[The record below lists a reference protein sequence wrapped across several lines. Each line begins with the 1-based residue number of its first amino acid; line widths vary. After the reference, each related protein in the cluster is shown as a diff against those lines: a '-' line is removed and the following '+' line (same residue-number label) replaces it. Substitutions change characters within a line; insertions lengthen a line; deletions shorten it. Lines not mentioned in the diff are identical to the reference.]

1 MTTSKI
7 TPKNALRRRV
17 LNAAKS
23 RGGSAGNIWYAWSEK
38 CHASLV
44 LPSDIALI
52 YWLVCLEFDPNVE
65 TFRLGSVENDYDF
78 SVVRRSQGASKLIIS
93 DRRVDKS
100 SSSSV
105 ICIPTCE
112 VLSQSALAVKLMKP
126 LAFAAAIAQKECV
139 ATSNAVRAITIS
151 QKKGELHNFFDALP
165 LLDQS
170 EVCGVFVRH
179 VVNGYIRMDLAE
191 QPFGIHTP
199 WMCRQPVTN
208 TESDLCHVT

>member
-7 TPKNALRRRV
+7 TPKNALRRRI
-17 LNAAKS
+17 LDAAKS
-23 RGGSAGNIWYAWSEK
+23 RGGPAGNIWYAWSEK

-52 YWLVCLEFDPNVE
+52 YWLACLEFDPDVE
-65 TFRLGSVENDYDF
+65 TFCLGAVENDYDF

-100 SSSSV
+100 GSPSV
-105 ICIPTCE
+105 ICIPMSD

-139 ATSNAVRAITIS
+139 ATSNAVRAFSIS
-151 QKKGELHNFFDALP
+151 QKKGELHDFFDALP

-191 QPFGIHTP
+191 QPFGNHTR
-199 WMCRQPVTN
+199 WMSRQPVTN